1 MSFAEKDCFQRF
13 IADEVGTQKKE
24 VGILLPGNILDEL
37 TCWTPRALGR
47 NSKTFLGLRRLNGR
61 PLFVWI
67 AQSFFKSSTAKIAKL

>member
-37 TCWTPRALGR
+37 LTR
-47 NSKTFLGLRRLNGR
+47 
-61 PLFVWI
+61 
-67 AQSFFKSSTAKIAKL
+67 QSIS